1 MSAESSDDLTAKRRE
16 WSRMGGKMSLRTM
29 TSWERKVRAHKA
41 GLAGGAP
48 RRIDH
53 ERVLALREQG
63 KKYREIAAELGIS
76 MPSVARIVAKGQKRT
91 KRN

>member
-1 MSAESSDDLTAKRRE
+1 VSGKREDDLTAKRRE

-29 TSWERKVRAHKA
+29 TPWERKVRAHKA

-53 ERVLALREQG
+53 ERVLALRAAG
-63 KKYREIAAELGIS
+63 KKYREIAAGLGIS
-76 MPSVARIVAKGQKRT
+76 MPSVARILAKGQKRP

>member
-1 MSAESSDDLTAKRRE
+1 MSGKREDDLAAQRRE
-16 WSRMGGKMSLRTM
+16 WCRLGGKMSLRTM

-63 KKYREIAAELGIS
+63 KLYREIAAELGIS
-76 MPSVARIVAKGQKRT
+76 MPSVARILAKKR
-91 KRN
+91 K